1 MNYFNQ
7 VVISGLVHHL
17 KSGSKSHD
25 YFAFS
30 VRHEAGG
37 RKDFLNA
44 RAFDPALQEKLK
56 SLQENSPVRVKG
68 VLHSSIGSGELYL
81 AVQELDSESV
91 SPELENSVKLS
102 GDMHVIKAQTEGETG
117 LGKYTRF
124 AVKQES
130 QGTDGRVRRDF
141 LVVRVYDEAMRNSL
155 ADKADGQPI
164 SVEGTL
170 RSSRGSGVNYVLC
183 SKLD

>member
-7 VVISGLVHHL
+7 VIVSGLLHHL
-17 KSGSKSHD
+17 KSGTKNHD

-30 VRHEAGG
+30 VRHEEDG

-56 SLQENSPVRVKG
+56 SLQENSPIRVKG

-81 AVQELDSESV
+81 AVQELDSETDSG
-91 SPELENSVKLS
+91 ELENSVKLS

-124 AVKQES
+124 AVKQET
-130 QGTDGRVRRDF
+130 QGTEGRVRRDF
-141 LVVRVYDEAMRNSL
+141 LVVRVYDETMRNSL

-164 SVEGTL
+164 TVEGTL

-183 SKLD
+183 TKLD

>member
-1 MNYFNQ
+1 
-7 VVISGLVHHL
+7 
-17 KSGSKSHD
+17 
-25 YFAFS
+25 
-30 VRHEAGG
+30 
-37 RKDFLNA
+37 
-44 RAFDPALQEKLK
+44 
-56 SLQENSPVRVKG
+56 
-68 VLHSSIGSGELYL
+68 
-81 AVQELDSESV
+81 
-91 SPELENSVKLS
+91 
-102 GDMHVIKAQTEGETG
+102 MHVIKAQTEGETG

-130 QGTDGRVRRDF
+130 QGTEGRVRRDF

-155 ADKADGQPI
+155 ADKTDGQPI